1 MLLDRAMLTVSPK
14 AYADFLARL
23 DDRRV
28 PTRAC
33 ARRLRR
39 RRSGTCCGA
48 FSAPEPLGSRH
59 QLADFNL
66 GVAALDDWL
75 RRRAIA
81 NQASGASRV
90 FVVCEAQCVARDHAV
105 SLGAVAIAAAPGRF
119 RRNMPEPI
127 PVARRWAGSPF
138 TAPGRAV
145 ASAAPCPRWR
155 DARVLHAAGTLGI
168 RGILVHA
175 ISEQART
182 FYLALGFEPSPL
194 DPMTLMVGSGDVR
207 KSLEG

>member
-1 MLLDRAMLTVSPK
+1 MAL
-14 AYADFLARL
+14 
-23 DDRRV
+23 
-28 PTRAC
+28 
-33 ARRLRR
+33 
-39 RRSGTCCGA
+39 
-48 FSAPEPLGSRH
+48 SAPEPLGSRH
-59 QLADFNL
+59 RLADFNS

-90 FVVCEAQCVARDHAV
+90 FVACEAQRVAGDHALA
-105 SLGAVAIAAAPGRF
+105 SGAVAIAAAPGRF

-127 PVARRWAGSPF
+127 PVAMLGRLAVDRAWQGRGV
-138 TAPGRAV
+138 GRALF
-145 ASAAPCPRWR
+145 R
-155 DARVLHAAGTLGI
+155 DGATRVLHAADTLGI

-194 DPMTLMVGSGDVR
+194 DPMTLMVTLADVR